1 MIRKILLLGMIGLL
15 MIAGCGEKKMAFE
28 EKAKRASEPRAAL
41 APAEMA
47 FNKSKPLQEGQSKRY
62 IAVRYHFTVE
72 TSEAGLEKAWES
84 MIGFCESIHCDI
96 MESTIN
102 KKTPYSAPSGNLVL
116 RVLPEN
122 LKPLVEHIHKVGK
135 VVSQNTG
142 SEDKTTT
149 VIDVEAKIKNTTELR
164 NRLRS
169 IMTSRTGSLK
179 DVVEVERELSKAQS
193 ELDTLVASRKAL
205 ANETE
210 KIAVSIRFSTR
221 TLHCRNGGLCT
232 DRVRMASDGSCIRRK
247 HRSDPYFYRCGHPLV
262 GPDHSG
268 RLVST
273 QIFQETF
280 QKERTTGMRS
290 GNDHK
295 IISFFN

>member
-1 MIRKILLLGMIGLL
+1 MIGLL

-210 KIAVSIRFSTR
+210 KIAVSIDFRPEPSIAETGAFAPIASAW
-221 TLHCRNGGLCT
+221 HQMG
-232 DRVRMASDGSCIRRK
+232 RVFAESIAAILTFIVAVIPWLVLIIPGVWFLPKFFRK
-247 HRSDPYFYRCGHPLV
+247 LFKKREPQG
-262 GPDHSG
+262 
-268 RLVST
+268 
-273 QIFQETF
+273 
-280 QKERTTGMRS
+280 
-290 GNDHK
+290 
-295 IISFFN
+295 